1 MCESSTFFGY
11 GPWLRMIKDL
21 RMIKNPCAH
30 IQEERG
36 EKGNRRMKQ
45 VSRGAKEFQEY
56 FR

>member
-1 MCESSTFFGY
+1 
-11 GPWLRMIKDL
+11 MIKDP

-45 VSRGAKEFQEY
+45 VSQEVEASREY

>member
-1 MCESSTFFGY
+1 
-11 GPWLRMIKDL
+11 MIKDL

-36 EKGNRRMKQ
+36 EKEDRGEKENRRMNRVFQ
-45 VSRGAKEFQEY
+45 GAEASRKY